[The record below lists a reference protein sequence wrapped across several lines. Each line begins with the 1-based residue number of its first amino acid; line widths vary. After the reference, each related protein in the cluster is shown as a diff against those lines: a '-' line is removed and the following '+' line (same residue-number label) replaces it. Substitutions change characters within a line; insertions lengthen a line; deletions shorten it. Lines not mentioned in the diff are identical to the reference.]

1 MGGDAGVDSVAGS
14 GSRFWFRIRAGIGSA
29 GDNAD
34 RVATPAPGEA
44 RTVPVRAG
52 SQARVLVVEDNMINQ
67 RVVEAL
73 LRKLGLSAALVQ
85 DGQQAV
91 DTITRGDTADI
102 VLMDVNMPQMDGIE
116 ATRRIKQV
124 LPATIIIGLSVQN
137 AAHVGR
143 VMREAGAAAFLNK
156 EAAVED
162 LYQTIQVAR
171 TELQQV
177 P

>member
-1 MGGDAGVDSVAGS
+1 MY
-14 GSRFWFRIRAGIGSA
+14 SRLMS
-29 GDNAD
+29 
-34 RVATPAPGEA
+34 
-44 RTVPVRAG
+44 
-52 SQARVLVVEDNMINQ
+52 
-67 RVVEAL
+67 
-73 LRKLGLSAALVQ
+73 
-85 DGQQAV
+85 
-91 DTITRGDTADI
+91 TIQLQPDV

-124 LPATIIIGLSVQN
+124 LPATIVIGLSVQN

-171 TELQQV
+171 KELLQV

>member
-1 MGGDAGVDSVAGS
+1 MDGTVPNTVPLARKPEAAEQAGATGELEPVDHP
-14 GSRFWFRIRAGIGSA
+14 IRVLI
-29 GDNAD
+29 AD
-34 RVATPAPGEA
+34 DHAMVRQGLCGLLAAYGNIQVVGEA
-44 RTVPVRAG
+44 ADG
-52 SQARVLVVEDNMINQ
+52 E
-67 RVVEAL
+67 EAVTL
-73 LRKLGLSAALVQ
+73 
-85 DGQQAV
+85 
-91 DTITRGDTADI
+91 TIQLQPEV

-116 ATRRIKQV
+116 ATRRIKQII
-124 LPATIIIGLSVQN
+124 PATIVIGLSVQN

-171 TELQQV
+171 KELLQV

>member
-1 MGGDAGVDSVAGS
+1 MP
-14 GSRFWFRIRAGIGSA
+14 WC
-29 GDNAD
+29 D
-34 RVATPAPGEA
+34 RVLCGLLAAYGNIQVVGEA
-44 RTVPVRAG
+44 ADG
-52 SQARVLVVEDNMINQ
+52 E
-67 RVVEAL
+67 EAVTL
-73 LRKLGLSAALVQ
+73 
-85 DGQQAV
+85 
-91 DTITRGDTADI
+91 TIQLQPEV

-116 ATRRIKQV
+116 ATRRIKQI

-162 LYQTIQVAR
+162 LYHTIQVAR
-171 TELQQV
+171 KELLQV